1 MIAMVTKMAI
11 VVVRPM
17 VLVTMMVTDKSLM
30 QLSDKQLCDKPLRGV
45 CRRSLAVAAG
55 ARCSLYKTQ
64 CSANKRYR
72 VASGSRAAVKI
83 GVGIHESGRMHT
95 PSNHPPTWQ
104 PIRLLRAMNQYE
116 KQCEDCIEQCAC
128 WPSHTLMHTP
138 YFCIPYTL
146 GYLDAYPIPLHCLSK
161 TWPAHWAPCC

>member
-1 MIAMVTKMAI
+1 MTWLIGRISNFGRTPFWNLNVHALVCSSGQLLEELSCLFVFFKICIYHLEVMIAMVTKMAI

-55 ARCSLYKTQ
+55 ARCSLYNTQ

-95 PSNHPPTWQ
+95 PSNHHPPYN
-104 PIRLLRAMNQYE
+104 PS
-116 KQCEDCIEQCAC
+116 DSCA
-128 WPSHTLMHTP
+128 L
-138 YFCIPYTL
+138 
-146 GYLDAYPIPLHCLSK
+146 
-161 TWPAHWAPCC
+161 

>member
-1 MIAMVTKMAI
+1 MYHLEVLKAMVTKMAM

-17 VLVTMMVTDKSLM
+17 VLVTMMLVGDKSLM

-45 CRRSLAVAAG
+45 CRISLAVAAAG
-55 ARCSLYKTQ
+55 ASCSLYHTQ

-95 PSNHPPTWQ
+95 PSNHHPPDN
-104 PIRLLRAMNQYE
+104 PYGS
-116 KQCEDCIEQCAC
+116 CA
-128 WPSHTLMHTP
+128 L
-138 YFCIPYTL
+138 
-146 GYLDAYPIPLHCLSK
+146 
-161 TWPAHWAPCC
+161 